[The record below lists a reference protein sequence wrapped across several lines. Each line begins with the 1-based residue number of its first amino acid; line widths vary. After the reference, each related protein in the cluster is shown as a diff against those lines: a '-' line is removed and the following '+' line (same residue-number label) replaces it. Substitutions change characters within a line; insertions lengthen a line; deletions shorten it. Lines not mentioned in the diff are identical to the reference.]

1 MTRLPRYHIYALV
14 GREATV
20 KLAAARAPGAEVVP
34 LRFGL
39 AGVPLTDAVV
49 AALGGDGAE
58 PPFIEFVKLTAAAA
72 AWVREASMKGP
83 IAYVEAEHSDGA
95 GWHAAV
101 AWRGGDRLF
110 GPQHVEGRGPVNE
123 ALRQLGVV
131 ATQGLDEFDTLDL
144 ASLC

>member
-1 MTRLPRYHIYALV
+1 MTKYPHYHIYALV

-20 KLAAARAPGAEVVP
+20 KLAAARVPGAEVVP

-39 AGVPLTDAVV
+39 AGVTLTDAVV
-49 AALGGDGAE
+49 AALGDDGAQ
-58 PPFIEFVKLTAAAA
+58 PPFIEFVKLTAAAS

-83 IAYVEAEHSDGA
+83 VAYVEAEEADGA
-95 GWHAAV
+95 GWHAAI
-101 AWRGGDRLF
+101 AWRNGDRLF
-110 GPQHVEGRGPVNE
+110 GPQHVEGRAPVNE

-131 ATQGLDEFDTLDL
+131 ATRGLDEFDTLDL